1 MRISHFMIDDD
12 QKFAQASIYQTGAE
26 SIQKYLDMVIAFDVK
41 NPHY

>member
-1 MRISHFMIDDD
+1 MRISDFLMEDERE
-12 QKFAQASIYQTGAE
+12 FSQASIYQTGAE